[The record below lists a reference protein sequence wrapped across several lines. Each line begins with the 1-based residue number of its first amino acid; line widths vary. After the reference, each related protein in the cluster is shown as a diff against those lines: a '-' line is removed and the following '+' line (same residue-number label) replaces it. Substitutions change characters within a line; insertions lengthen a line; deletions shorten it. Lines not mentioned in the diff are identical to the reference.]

1 VFVEIGLQSEGF
13 ITSLAVEVLESRM
26 GLHVSTEIG
35 PVSKRFTTMS
45 TAVRLVSRVRPHV
58 SL

>member
-13 ITSLAVEVLESRM
+13 IAPLAIKVLESRM

-35 PVSKRFTTMS
+35 PVSKRFTTVS
-45 TAVRLVSRVRPHV
+45 TTVRLVSCVRPHV
-58 SL
+58 AL